1 MNFFQRRKILKKL
14 NYLEATPIR
23 KSEHRVEE
31 SGLVTLVVPKFKNKK
46 LLKLLH
52 PRRRYF
58 NIALDETGS
67 TIWLLI
73 DGQSNVEIIIKKS
86 EEILGEKLIQAQDRI
101 TKFLTMLYN
110 ARYITYQE
118 IEK

>member
-31 SGLVTLVVPKFKNKK
+31 NGLITLVVPKFKNKK

-58 NIALDETGS
+58 NIALDEIGT
-67 TIWLLI
+67 TVWMNI
-73 DGQSNVEIIIKKS
+73 DGQSNVENIIKIC
-86 EEILGEKLIQAQDRI
+86 EETLGEKLIQAQDRI

-110 ARYITYQE
+110 ARYITYKE
-118 IEK
+118 IEE